1 MGTVLLWFGSN
12 LFYFFMQEVGVLLR
26 HRDSSVVAQFA
37 DKSKEI
43 E

>member
-1 MGTVLLWFGSN
+1 MRQKWFSSN

-26 HRDSSVVAQFA
+26 HGDGSVVAQFA
-37 DKSKEI
+37 DKGREI